1 MLELAY
7 YLTLGFV
14 LTSKKGMPGAGLE
27 LPTFG
32 TKGQLVTTRPLRH
45 VEGNCVN
52 LRVNLQLSLYLSFIH
67 LLSSLNLISILQ

>member
-7 YLTLGFV
+7 YLALGFV
-14 LTSKKGMPGAGLE
+14 LSSKKGMPSAGLE

-45 VEGNCVN
+45 VEVNLVN